1 MEFKLPDIGEGIHEG
16 EVVKWLVK
24 EGDTVKEDQPI
35 LQVMTDKATVEIP
48 APTSGRIAK
57 IHAAEGK
64 VALVGSVLVTIE
76 TAGGAPAKAAPAAP
90 AAPAPTNGPL
100 HAAAGGGPPKIGT
113 DTMITREVARAAV
126 EAQAAIVSP
135 VARKVNGRVLAAPA
149 TRKLAREMGLD
160 IGTVAGSGPS
170 GRVTKDDVKRFVS
183 APTKV
188 LGAPVAASHAPPAP
202 VASSA
207 GDERIPL
214 RGLRKLIAENMHRSK
229 STAAHYTY
237 VEEVDVTEL
246 VAFRA
251 SAKKFAES
259 KGARLT
265 YLPFII
271 KAVVVGLKE
280 FPWVNASL
288 DDAAGEIVLR
298 KSYHIGVAAAT
309 DEGLMVPVLRDADKK
324 PLLQIAR
331 ELDDLANRTRAK
343 RATREELKGSTFT
356 ITSLGSMGGLF
367 ATPVINWP
375 EVAVMGVHKIA
386 KRPWVVNDQ
395 IVVRDIMLLSLSL
408 DHRVVDGAVGA
419 QFMNRVVEILQDP
432 KLLLLE

>member
-1 MEFKLPDIGEGIHEG
+1 MDFKLPDIGEGIHEG

-24 EGDTVKEDQPI
+24 EGDVVKEDQPI
-35 LQVMTDKATVEIP
+35 VQVMTDKATVEIP
-48 APTSGRIAK
+48 APTAGRIAK

-64 VALVGSVLVTIE
+64 VALVGSVLVTIDA
-76 TAGGAPAKAAPAAP
+76 AGGAAPKAAPAP
-90 AAPAPTNGPL
+90 ASHPPANGPV
-100 HAAAGGGPPKIGT
+100 HTASGPAHKPGI
-113 DTMITREVARAAV
+113 DTMISREVVRAAA
-126 EAQAAIVSP
+126 EAQSAVVAP
-135 VARKVNGRVLAAPA
+135 VARKVNGKVLAAPA
-149 TRKLAREMGLD
+149 TRKLAREMGID
-160 IGTVAGSGPS
+160 IGTVAGSGPN
-170 GRVTKDDVKRFVS
+170 GRVVKDDLQRFVS
-183 APTKV
+183 APTKIV
-188 LGAPVAASHAPPAP
+188 TTPAAHAPAP
-202 VASSA
+202 VPVASA
-207 GDERIPL
+207 ATDERIPL

-246 VAFRA
+246 VALRA
-251 SAKKFAES
+251 ASKKTAES
-259 KGARLT
+259 RGARLT

-271 KAVVVGLKE
+271 KAVVSALKE
-280 FPWVNASL
+280 FPYVNASL
-288 DDAAGEIVLR
+288 DDAAGEIILR

-309 DEGLMVPVLRDADKK
+309 DEGLMVPVVKDCDRKSI
-324 PLLQIAR
+324 LQLAR

-395 IVVRDIMLLSLSL
+395 IAIRDIMLLSLSL

-419 QFMNRVVEILQDP
+419 QFMNRVVELLQSP
-432 KLLLLE
+432 GLLLLE

>member
-1 MEFKLPDIGEGIHEG
+1 MDFKLPDIGEGIHEG

-24 EGDTVKEDQPI
+24 EGDVVKEDQPI
-35 LQVMTDKATVEIP
+35 VQVMTDKATVEIP
-48 APTSGRIAK
+48 APTAGRIAK

-64 VALVGSVLVTIE
+64 VALVGSVLVTIDA
-76 TAGGAPAKAAPAAP
+76 AGGAAPKPAAAP
-90 AAPAPTNGPL
+90 AAPAPANGPM
-100 HAAAGGGPPKIGT
+100 HTASGPAHKPGI
-113 DTMITREVARAAV
+113 DTMISREVVRAAA
-126 EAQAAIVSP
+126 EAQAAVVAP
-135 VARKVNGRVLAAPA
+135 AARKVNGKVLAAPA
-149 TRKLAREMGLD
+149 TRKLAREMGID
-160 IGTVAGSGPS
+160 IGTVAGSGPN
-170 GRVTKDDVKRFVS
+170 GRIVKDDLKRFVS

-188 LGAPVAASHAPPAP
+188 VSTPAPHAPPPLP
-202 VASSA
+202 VASA
-207 GDERIPL
+207 ATDERIPL

-246 VAFRA
+246 VALRA
-251 SAKKFAES
+251 SAKKTAES
-259 KGARLT
+259 RGARLT

-271 KAVVVGLKE
+271 KAVVAGLKE
-280 FPWVNASL
+280 FPYVNASL
-288 DDAAGEIVLR
+288 DDAAGEIILR

-309 DEGLMVPVLRDADKK
+309 DEGLMVPVVKDCDRKSV
-324 PLLQIAR
+324 LQLAR

-386 KRPWVVNDQ
+386 KRPWVVDDQ
-395 IVVRDIMLLSLSL
+395 IVIRDIMLLSLSL

-419 QFMNRVVEILQDP
+419 QFMNRVVELLQNP
-432 KLLLLE
+432 GLLLLE

>member
-1 MEFKLPDIGEGIHEG
+1 MDFKLPDIGEGIHEG

-24 EGDTVKEDQPI
+24 EGDVVKEDQPI
-35 LQVMTDKATVEIP
+35 VQVMTDKATVEIP
-48 APTSGRIAK
+48 APAGGRIAK

-64 VALVGSVLVTIE
+64 VALVGSVLVTID
-76 TAGGAPAKAAPAAP
+76 TAGGAAPKAAPAPAAP
-90 AAPAPTNGPL
+90 ANGPI
-100 HAAAGGGPPKIGT
+100 HAAAGPAHKPGI
-113 DTMITREVARAAV
+113 DTMISREVVRAVA
-126 EAQAAIVSP
+126 EAQAAVAAP
-135 VARKVNGRVLAAPA
+135 VARKVNGKVLAAPA
-149 TRKLAREMGLD
+149 TRKLAREMGID
-160 IGTVAGSGPS
+160 IGTVAGSGPN
-170 GRVTKDDVKRFVS
+170 GRVLKDDLKRLVS
-183 APTKV
+183 SPTRVMSVPAAAAP
-188 LGAPVAASHAPPAP
+188 APAP
-202 VASSA
+202 VPVASA
-207 GDERIPL
+207 ATDERIPL

-246 VAFRA
+246 VALRA
-251 SAKKFAES
+251 SAKKTAES
-259 KGARLT
+259 RGARLT

-271 KAVVVGLKE
+271 KAVVAGLKE
-280 FPWVNASL
+280 FPYVNASL
-288 DDAAGEIVLR
+288 DDAAGEIILR

-309 DEGLMVPVLRDADKK
+309 DEGLMVPVVKDCDRKTV
-324 PLLQIAR
+324 LQLAR

-395 IVVRDIMLLSLSL
+395 IVIRDIMLLSLSL

-419 QFMNRVVEILQDP
+419 QFMNRVVELLQNP
-432 KLLLLE
+432 GLLLLE